1 MNVTRKKYHKNIS
14 LYYWYSTFTNLLI
27 LGPILTL
34 FLLNKGL
41 NFTQILTLQSI
52 SAVGVVLLEVPTGAV
67 ADLIGRKLSILLGS
81 LSIAL
86 SLLIYIYGTN
96 FLAFAVAELT
106 FSLGMSF
113 KSGADTALLYD
124 TLKSLGQEKNY
135 KHIQSKC
142 FSLAL
147 LAQAPGCI
155 IAGYVF
161 KINDDL
167 PMLISFCFMII
178 TINITLFFKDIK
190 LFQDTTSKPSY
201 LSQIVHS
208 GKFIISHAKIKAFVI
223 FSMLFNIFFRAGFW
237 FFQPYMKEVNIDIV
251 YFGYIFALFNI
262 VAAFSSHMADKFTKK
277 TKGKTLI
284 SLGILLLLSF
294 ILMGLT
300 HIWIGFIF
308 ILLQQIARGLYRPI
322 MMSYINKH
330 IPSEKRATI
339 ISFESLLKNL
349 TVAITL
355 PFIGML
361 MDNTTIFNVHLI
373 LSLILLVCLIM
384 MNKYLNSKLNTNN

>member
-1 MNVTRKKYHKNIS
+1 M
-14 LYYWYSTFTNLLI
+14 
-27 LGPILTL
+27 

-52 SAVGVVLLEVPTGAV
+52 SAVGIVLLEVPTGAV

-86 SLLIYIYGTN
+86 SLLIYIYGDN
-96 FLAFAVAELT
+96 FLAFALAELT

-124 TLKSLGQEKNY
+124 SLKCIHQEKNY

-147 LAQAPGCI
+147 LAQAPGSI
-155 IAGYVF
+155 ISGYVF

-167 PMLISFCFMII
+167 PMLISFCFMMI
-178 TINITLFFKDIK
+178 TIIIALFFKDVKIFDETK
-190 LFQDTTSKPSY
+190 IKPSY
-201 LSQIVHS
+201 LKQIVDS
-208 GKFIISHAKIKAFVI
+208 GNFIASHTKVKAFII

-237 FFQPYMKEVNIDIV
+237 FFQPYMNEINIDIV

-262 VAAFSSHMADKFTKK
+262 VAAFSSHAANYFTKK

-284 SLGILLLLSF
+284 SLGGLLLLSF

-300 HIWIGFIF
+300 HIWIGFVF
-308 ILLQQIARGLYRPI
+308 ILLQQVARGLYKPI

-373 LSLILLVCLIM
+373 LSLILLVCLII
-384 MNKYLNSKLNTNN
+384 MNKYLNYKLNANNIPL